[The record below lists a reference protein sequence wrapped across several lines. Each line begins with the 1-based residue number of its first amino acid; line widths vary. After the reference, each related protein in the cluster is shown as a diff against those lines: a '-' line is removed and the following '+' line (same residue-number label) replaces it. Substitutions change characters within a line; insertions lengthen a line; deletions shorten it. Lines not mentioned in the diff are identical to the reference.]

1 MHGSAPWSHNP
12 AYLLKGMIQIK
23 IGHNFLI
30 SNSNIVQVFFYPVI
44 PAFVE
49 VLVEVVDPVSHNSLP
64 GELAS
69 KILKKQKLKVWTESE
84 FGSLD

>member
-1 MHGSAPWSHNP
+1 MQII
-12 AYLLKGMIQIK
+12 LLHFIIRFFLLQGIIQIK

-30 SNSNIVQVFFYPVI
+30 SYSNVVQVFLYPVI
-44 PAFVE
+44 PVLVE

-69 KILKKQKLKVWTESE
+69 KILKKHKIKVWTESNVVP
-84 FGSLD
+84 